1 MATKLTYTA
10 IAAMTTGT
18 GLCTAMDGAYLQ
30 LYSGAVPTN
39 AYDAATGT
47 KLWEKTLNSPVESS
61 LTDNVLTINVSGISA
76 NGLAGAGAGTVA
88 TYARLVRASDSE
100 TLQQMTV
107 GASGSGADIIIDST
121 TIVSGAACSV
131 TSWTMTFPIA

>member
-1 MATKLTYTA
+1 MATKYTYTA

-18 GLCTAMDGAYLQ
+18 GLCAAMDGAYLQ
-30 LYSGAVPTN
+30 FYSGSVPTN

-47 KLWEKTLNSPVESS
+47 KLWEKTLNTPVESS
-61 LTDNVLTINVSGISA
+61 LADNVLTINVSGISA

-100 TLQQMTV
+100 TLMQMTI
-107 GASGSGADIIIDST
+107 GATGSGEDIEIDST
-121 TIVSGAACSV
+121 TIVSGAAVSV
-131 TSWTMTFPIA
+131 TAWAQTFPIA